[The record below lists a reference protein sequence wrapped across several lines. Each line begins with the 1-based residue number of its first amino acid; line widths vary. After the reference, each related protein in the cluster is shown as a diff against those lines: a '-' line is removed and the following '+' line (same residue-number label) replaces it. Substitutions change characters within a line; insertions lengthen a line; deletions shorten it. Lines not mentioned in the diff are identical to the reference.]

1 MINRILSDLN
11 GFWRGVDPLDM
22 PALFKATYCSDD
34 HAALVHHIGP
44 MDESALGRA
53 KEEIVKMVDL
63 ADTPAKK
70 EDLALQFIYLA
81 LMQAGER
88 LPAAEHLFKS

>member
-1 MINRILSDLN
+1 VINRILSDLN

-44 MDESALGRA
+44 MDESALVRA
-53 KEEIVKMVDL
+53 K
-63 ADTPAKK
+63 
-70 EDLALQFIYLA
+70 
-81 LMQAGER
+81 
-88 LPAAEHLFKS
+88 